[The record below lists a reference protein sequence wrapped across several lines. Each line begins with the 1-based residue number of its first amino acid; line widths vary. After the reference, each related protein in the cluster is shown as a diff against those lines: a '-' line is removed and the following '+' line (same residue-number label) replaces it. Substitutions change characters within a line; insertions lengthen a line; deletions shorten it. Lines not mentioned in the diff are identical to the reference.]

1 MSEKRIIEER
11 PLYKLRLHEK
21 CYLIIDRMSIKSI
34 DYNRMLIKIDNDYYG
49 AQGLYYLASYYCNIL
64 YTLEKDYKLLKL
76 SDDILNRL
84 KAYSLEYRSV
94 FHFKERDEDLEL
106 FFYTSEIIPDYM
118 RYLNKNKM
126 WMKQDYWYYKR
137 LKEEENLKN

>member
-1 MSEKRIIEER
+1 MSDKRIIEER
-11 PLYKLRLHEK
+11 PTYKLRIHK
-21 CYLIIDRMSIKSI
+21 SCYLMTDNRFIKSI
-34 DYNRMLIKIDNDYYG
+34 DYNRMLIKIDKDYYG
-49 AQGLYYLASYYCNIL
+49 AQGLYYLTSYYCNIL
-64 YTLEKDYKLLKL
+64 YTLEKDYQLLKL

-106 FFYTSEIIPDYM
+106 FFYTSEILPDYM

-126 WMKQDYWYYKR
+126 WMKQDYWYRKKVK
-137 LKEEENLKN
+137 KEEDLTN